1 MSNEFIHDP
10 EGIVLFEEP
19 TDVEVTSGAASST
32 ATVRVLPFSAR
43 RSDDTFWAGPDT
55 YRVPEDADF
64 TIVEDLNL
72 ADSDVDPHAEGDE
85 SVSLSALVGSA

>member
-1 MSNEFIHDP
+1 MSSEFIHDP

-19 TDVEVTSGAASST
+19 TSVEVSSGGVNSS

-43 RSDDTFWAGPDT
+43 REGNVFWGGPDT

-64 TIVEDLNL
+64 TVLEGLDLTVS
-72 ADSDVDPHAEGDE
+72 DIDVDIEDGEAISLTSLLAEE
-85 SVSLSALVGSA
+85 